1 MRRSIS
7 ILLCFFLISCSGTGT
22 KDSSAINSMV
32 YGGDKGKVFVG
43 RVPGYFGSAQTY
55 KVILNGKEIGILGAG
70 EVIIGNTVAGT
81 NLIEAKFRGLT
92 LGLTIG
98 EKIYSF
104 NAAKNENHYF
114 IVSYRPGVIAGGL
127 ELIETTASSFRL
139 SMQ

>member
-1 MRRSIS
+1 
-7 ILLCFFLISCSGTGT
+7 
-22 KDSSAINSMV
+22 MV

-43 RVPGYFGSAQTY
+43 RVPGYFGSTQTY